1 MDFASIDW
9 GGLTSTVGF
18 PILMSGLLFWVL
30 REVIK
35 RDKDEA
41 IEREKKLLENMAATV
56 STLNKV
62 GESIE
67 RSDEINRELSET
79 NRLLVEKLED
89 KLVGIDS
96 NVNKILDKL
105 N

>member
-1 MDFASIDW
+1 MDLTSIDW
-9 GGLTSTVGF
+9 TSLVSALGF
-18 PILMSGLLFWVL
+18 PIVMCGLLFWVL
-30 REVIK
+30 RDTIK

-41 IEREKKLLENMAATV
+41 KAREDKLMENQASTI

-89 KLVGIDS
+89 KLVGIDA

-105 N
+105 D

>member
-1 MDFASIDW
+1 MDITSIDW
-9 GGLTSTVGF
+9 TSLVSALGF
-18 PILMSGLLFWVL
+18 PIVMCGLLFWVL

-41 IEREKKLLENMAATV
+41 VEREKKLLENQAATV
-56 STLNKV
+56 TTLNKV

>member
-1 MDFASIDW
+1 MDLTSIDW
-9 GGLTSTVGF
+9 TSLVSALGF
-18 PILMSGLLFWVL
+18 PIVMCGLLFWVL
-30 REVIK
+30 KDLIK

-41 IEREKKLLENMAATV
+41 KTREEKLMENNANTI

-89 KLVGIDS
+89 KLVGIDA
-96 NVNKILDKL
+96 NVTKILDKL
-105 N
+105 D

>member
-1 MDFASIDW
+1 MDISTNDW
-9 GGLTSTVGF
+9 PSLVSALGF
-18 PILMSGLLFWVL
+18 PIVMCGLLFWVL
-30 REVIK
+30 KDTIK

-41 IEREKKLLENMAATV
+41 KAREDKLLENQASTI

-67 RSDEINRELSET
+67 RSDEINPELSET

>member
-9 GGLTSTVGF
+9 GGLVSTVGF
-18 PILMSGLLFWVL
+18 PILMSGLLFCVL
-30 REVIK
+30 YIVIK

-41 IEREKKLLENMAATV
+41 IEREKRLLEVQADTV

>member
-1 MDFASIDW
+1 MDLTSIDW
-9 GGLTSTVGF
+9 TSLVSALGF
-18 PILMSGLLFWVL
+18 PIVMCGLLFWVL
-30 REVIK
+30 RDTIK

-41 IEREKKLLENMAATV
+41 KAREDKLMENQASTI

-89 KLVGIDS
+89 KLVGRDA

-105 N
+105 D